1 MAEKKKTYLEDQL
14 EAVMTK
20 EDGTYIFRFQREKI
34 NLVNGLEANVIKE
47 VDPSFNK
54 EAVMTDD
61 EVQIMIQPPSEYKEF
76 RYIKGKNK
84 KSKWLFAYQL
94 VKAVE
99 EHSIKRLHLIAAPEN
114 IVF

>member
-20 EDGTYIFRFQREKI
+20 EDGAYIFRFQREKI

-54 EAVMTDD
+54 ETVMP
-61 EVQIMIQPPSEYKEF
+61 MM
-76 RYIKGKNK
+76 
-84 KSKWLFAYQL
+84 KSKF
-94 VKAVE
+94 
-99 EHSIKRLHLIAAPEN
+99 
-114 IVF
+114 

>member
-1 MAEKKKTYLEDQL
+1 MAEKRNVSRRPIRGRHDERRRYIYLS
-14 EAVMTK
+14 
-20 EDGTYIFRFQREKI
+20 FQREKI

-76 RYIKGKNK
+76 RYIKGK
-84 KSKWLFAYQL
+84 
-94 VKAVE
+94 
-99 EHSIKRLHLIAAPEN
+99 
-114 IVF
+114 

>member
-20 EDGTYIFRFQREKI
+20 EDGAYIFRFQREKI

-54 EAVMTDD
+54 ETVMTDD
-61 EVQIMIQPPSEYKEF
+61 EVQILIQPPSEYKEF

-84 KSKWLFAYQL
+84 KANGFLRTS
-94 VKAVE
+94 
-99 EHSIKRLHLIAAPEN
+99 S
-114 IVF
+114 